1 MTASKTV
8 FSDRRHLDNNPK
20 IVSEGDIIDILKQ
33 FKI

>member
-20 IVSEGDIIDILKQ
+20 IVSEDDIIDILKQ